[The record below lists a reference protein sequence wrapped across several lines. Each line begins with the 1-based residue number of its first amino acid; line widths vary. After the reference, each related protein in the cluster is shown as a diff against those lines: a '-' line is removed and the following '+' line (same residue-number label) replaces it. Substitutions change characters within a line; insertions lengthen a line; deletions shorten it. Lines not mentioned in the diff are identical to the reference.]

1 MRDLLTTIASIIVI
15 LFCLSLLIVN
25 GEADL
30 EQEEVVTNA
39 SQLASYQTEQLPG
52 SRSTVFRK
60 VQSVELENGVLMF
73 TTIEK
78 EGLKEHY
85 FLIRDKNVVLVN
97 NKSSSMP
104 YNTIRFDSKANTL
117 LVTIPTAF
125 EVDLME
131 SLTAK

>member
-1 MRDLLTTIASIIVI
+1 MRELLTTVASIMVI
-15 LFCLSLLIVN
+15 LFCLSLLIVS
-25 GEADL
+25 GEA
-30 EQEEVVTNA
+30 EQEKEEVSTNTN
-39 SQLASYQTEQLPG
+39 QLASYQTEQLPVN
-52 SRSTVFRK
+52 RSTVFRK

-117 LVTIPTAF
+117 LVTIPTTF
-125 EVDLME
+125 EVNMME